1 MVELLV
7 SIEGSFEVGEH
18 EFRVVWRGM
27 LKREIA
33 SNLYL
38 KLSVIEDSPS
48 HRVDL
53 GRKYNS
59 SRERGLVRTQEQL
72 KISKGSKKAEGKWR
86 EESITEAKEKIFEK
100 KKMAKNANGQ
110 KKKKKGRELLSWQI
124 VLI

>member
-1 MVELLV
+1 
-7 SIEGSFEVGEH
+7 
-18 EFRVVWRGM
+18 M

-53 GRKYNS
+53 GKKYNS
-59 SRERGLVRTQEQL
+59 SRERGLVRTQEQF

-100 KKMAKNANGQ
+100 KKMVKNANGQ
-110 KKKKKGRELLSWQI
+110 KKSGQELLSWQI